1 MQSDTILQQEQI
13 IQHEDIV
20 DRDISKVPQVLD
32 ISKQWFEG
40 SSNIVIIQIFDGANS
55 LIYTKNE
62 NIAIKDNDD
71 ILTKSNTSMQ
81 SVTSLQQETLYN
93 TNIFLIA
100 ILGEFL
106 IF

>member
-20 DRDISKVPQVLD
+20 DRDISKVPQILD
-32 ISKQWFEG
+32 ISKKRFEG

-106 IF
+106 MF

>member
-32 ISKQWFEG
+32 ISKKRFEG

-62 NIAIKDNDD
+62 NTAIKDNDD

-81 SVTSLQQETLYN
+81 SVASLQQETLYN

-106 IF
+106 MF